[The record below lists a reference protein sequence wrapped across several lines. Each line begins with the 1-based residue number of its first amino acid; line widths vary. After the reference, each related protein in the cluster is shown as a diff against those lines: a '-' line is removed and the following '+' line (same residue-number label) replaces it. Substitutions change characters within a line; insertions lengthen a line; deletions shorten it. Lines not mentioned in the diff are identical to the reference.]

1 VFPPELGAVV
11 AVEAAAD
18 EVAAEE
24 AAAEELELA
33 LELELELD
41 AAADDELALAAE
53 PDVEDEAAAVLLAAA
68 EVALPAALLEAPPS
82 HNPTQVAP
90 ATMKPGVKL

>member
-1 VFPPELGAVV
+1 LFPPELGAVV

-18 EVAAEE
+18 EAAAEE

-33 LELELELD
+33 LELELD